1 MSSNVFNQKLTFH
14 LLVQIDLS
22 GIQNLEYTVYN
33 IFWEGGGELFIRIPT
48 HLYIDFE
55 LKIYQGKEN
64 SLFGNTFRYCF

>member
-33 IFWEGGGELFIRIPT
+33 IFWEGNYLSEFQPISI
-48 HLYIDFE
+48 
-55 LKIYQGKEN
+55 
-64 SLFGNTFRYCF
+64 

>member
-33 IFWEGGGELFIRIPT
+33 IFWEGNYLSEFQPIS
-48 HLYIDFE
+48 IDFE

>member
-33 IFWEGGGELFIRIPT
+33 ILGVGEGGGELFIRIPT
-48 HLYIDFE
+48 HLYRF
-55 LKIYQGKEN
+55 
-64 SLFGNTFRYCF
+64 